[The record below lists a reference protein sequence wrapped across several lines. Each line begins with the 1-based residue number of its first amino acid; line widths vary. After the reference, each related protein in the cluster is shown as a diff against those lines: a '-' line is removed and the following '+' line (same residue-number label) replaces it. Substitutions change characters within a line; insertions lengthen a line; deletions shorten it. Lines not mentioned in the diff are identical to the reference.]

1 MALPPKNDI
10 KDKAVVTQSK
20 ISSMNP
26 PRQASIKRQ
35 TSETD
40 IRLTLT
46 LDGKGQ
52 AEISTGIGFFDHM
65 LTALTKHSLF
75 DLTLSV
81 QGDLHIDFHHTVE
94 DTGIALGQAFY
105 QAIGDKKGI
114 SRFGQA
120 TIPLDEA
127 LSEVIIDISG
137 RPYLA
142 WNVVFPVHKI
152 GQMDTELFEE
162 FFRGFVMNAHINLH
176 AISHAGRNAHHIAEA
191 TFKATARA
199 LRKASEF
206 DPRMLNSIPSTKGVL

>member
-1 MALPPKNDI
+1 M
-10 KDKAVVTQSK
+10 
-20 ISSMNP
+20 SSF
-26 PRQASIKRQ
+26 RQASVQRY

-40 IRLTLT
+40 IQLNLN
-46 LDGKGQ
+46 LDGSGQ
-52 AEISTGIGFFDHM
+52 AKIDTGIGFFDHM

-75 DLTLSV
+75 DLELTAK
-81 QGDLHIDFHHTVE
+81 GDLHIDFHHTVE

-114 SRFGQA
+114 YRFGQA
-120 TIPLDEA
+120 TVPLDEA

-142 WNVVFPVHKI
+142 WNISFPVDKI

-162 FFRGFVMNAHINLH
+162 FYRGFVMSAQINLH
-176 AISHAGRNAHHIAEA
+176 AIMHAGNNAHHIAEA

-199 LRKASEF
+199 LRKASEH
-206 DPRMLNSIPSTKGVL
+206 DSRMFNSIPSTKGVL

>member
-1 MALPPKNDI
+1 
-10 KDKAVVTQSK
+10 
-20 ISSMNP
+20 MNSF
-26 PRQASIKRQ
+26 RQASIKRQ
-35 TSETD
+35 TSETN
-40 IRLTLT
+40 IELTLN

-52 AEISTGIGFFDHM
+52 ANINTGIGFFDHM

-75 DLTLSV
+75 DLELSV

-105 QAIGDKKGI
+105 KAIGNKTGI
-114 SRFGQA
+114 YRFGQA
-120 TIPLDEA
+120 TVPLDEA

-142 WNVVFPVHKI
+142 WNVAFPVDKI

-162 FFRGFVMNAHINLH
+162 FYRGFVMSAQINLH
-176 AISHAGRNAHHIAEA
+176 AITHAGRNAHHIAEA

-199 LRKASEF
+199 LRKASEH